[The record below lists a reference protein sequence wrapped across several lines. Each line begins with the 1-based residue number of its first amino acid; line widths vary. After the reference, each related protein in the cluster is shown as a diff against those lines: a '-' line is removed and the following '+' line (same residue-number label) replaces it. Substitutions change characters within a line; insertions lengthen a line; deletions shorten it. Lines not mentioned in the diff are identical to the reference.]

1 MIKSRRSVRLRG
13 IGVASLAIILLAQAL
28 LCGAQEA
35 SAPPA
40 AVETDEAVV
49 LNFEG
54 ADIREVIHTLA
65 TALGLNYTID
75 PRVQG
80 QVTIRT
86 TGKIARRDLFPI
98 FHQILRSHGIAAVKV
113 GEMYQIVPVGEAK
126 TRADLATSTAERR
139 TATAEDRFVIELM
152 KVEHIAAEEMAKV
165 LQPFVSPGG
174 DVIAYPR
181 GNLVIIAD
189 LASSAQRLK
198 EMVRAFDTD
207 TFRELHA
214 Q

>member
-1 MIKSRRSVRLRG
+1 MGTRWVGSAA
-13 IGVASLAIILLAQAL
+13 VAAL
-28 LCGAQEA
+28 LLGQTLVSGAQEPPP
-35 SAPPA
+35 APPP
-40 AVETDEAVV
+40 AVETAPPPPEVEIDEAVV

-54 ADIREVIHTLA
+54 ADIREVIHSLA

-152 KVEHIAAEEMAKV
+152 KVEHIAA
-165 LQPFVSPGG
+165 
-174 DVIAYPR
+174 
-181 GNLVIIAD
+181 
-189 LASSAQRLK
+189 
-198 EMVRAFDTD
+198 
-207 TFRELHA
+207 
-214 Q
+214 